1 MTRILILGGT
11 AWLGREV
18 AEQFVA
24 QGADVTCLARGSSG
38 QAAAGVDFI
47 HADRDHD
54 DGLVAVRD
62 QAWDAVIDVS
72 RQPGHV
78 KRAVRDLLESAGKYI
93 FISSGSAYAGQRQLG
108 QDEDAALLEPLAGD
122 VMADMSTYG
131 EAKVACEQAV
141 RGSFGSDRSVVV
153 RAGLIGGPGDV
164 SGRTG
169 YWPLRFAYPSNPER
183 AVLVPSAPDLP
194 TSIIDVRDLAAWLV
208 RLAGEQTAG
217 VFNAVGDVRVFNEHL
232 ETARRVAGHA
242 GPLVVA
248 DPEWL
253 RRHGVQ
259 EWAGDASLP
268 LWLDDPDWRGMG
280 ARSNDRA
287 KAAGLVL
294 RPLADTLRDTL
305 EWEIAT
311 GIEKPRGAG
320 LTGGDESRL
329 LTELQYGSRP

>member
-1 MTRILILGGT
+1 MLILGGT
-11 AWLGREV
+11 AWLGREA
-18 AEQFVA
+18 AEQFAVH
-24 QGADVTCLARGSSG
+24 GADVTCLARG
-38 QAAAGVDFI
+38 AAGPAATGVDFI
-47 HADRDHD
+47 RGDRDHD

-72 RQPGHV
+72 RQPGQV
-78 KRAVRDLLESAGKYI
+78 RRAVRDLRESASKYI
-93 FISSGSAYAGQRQLG
+93 FVSSGSAYAGQRRLG
-108 QDEDAALLEPLAGD
+108 QDEDAPLLNPLAGD

-141 RGSFGSDRSVVV
+141 QDSFGADRSVVV

-169 YWPLRFAYPSNPER
+169 FWPLRCAHPSNAEG

-208 RLAGEQTAG
+208 RLAGEQIAG
-217 VFNAVGDVRVFNEHL
+217 IFNAVGDVHMFNEHL
-232 ETARRVAGHA
+232 ETARKVSGHT

-253 RRHGVQ
+253 HRHGVQ

-268 LWLDDPDWRGMG
+268 LWLDDPAWRGMG
-280 ARSNDRA
+280 ARRNDRA
-287 KAAGLVL
+287 IAAGLVL

-305 EWEIAT
+305 AWEIAT

-320 LTGGDESRL
+320 LTAGDESRL
-329 LTELQYGSRP
+329 LLEFKHGSRP